1 MSRNLPRIVI
11 VGAGFAGLACAR
23 GLKHAKAEITLI
35 DRENHHL
42 FQPLLY
48 QVATAALSPAQI
60 ASPVRS
66 VLSKQWNTKV
76 VLDSVIG
83 IDRAERA
90 VAIENGDP
98 VPFDYLV
105 IATGARHSYF
115 GKDEWSTLAPGI
127 KNIDDATR
135 VRRNILLAFE
145 EAEAEP
151 DDARRAA
158 LMTFA
163 VIGGGP
169 TGVEMA
175 GSIAEVARHSIK
187 CDFRRIN
194 PRDAKIVL
202 VEAGDRLLVTMP
214 PELSAAAKRSL
225 ECMGV
230 EVRLN
235 TRVDTIS
242 EDGISAG
249 GAFMPCATKIW
260 AAGVQASP
268 AARWLGVMPD
278 RQGRVAVQEDMTLA
292 GDPNIYVLG
301 DTAAFTPMGAERP
314 LPGIAPV
321 AKQAGEHTARALIAR
336 IEGRTP
342 QTFMYRHYGNLATI
356 GRKAAVADFG
366 WIQLKGTMAWFVWG
380 IAHVYFLVGHR
391 NRFAVLVDWFWS
403 YITYQRGVRLI
414 TGGPRQQKQAQTAP
428 QLQEEPA

>member
-1 MSRNLPRIVI
+1 MSKQLPRIVI
-11 VGAGFAGLACAR
+11 IGAGFAGLACAR
-23 GLKHAKAEITLI
+23 GLKQAKADITLI

-60 ASPVRS
+60 AAPVRS
-66 VLSKQWNTKV
+66 VLSKQWNTTV
-76 VLDSVIG
+76 MLDSVTG
-83 IDRAERA
+83 IDRVNRT
-90 VAIENGDP
+90 VLVENGNP

-105 IATGARHSYF
+105 VATGARHSYF
-115 GKDEWSTLAPGI
+115 GKDEWSALAPGI

-151 DDARRAA
+151 DDARREA
-158 LMTFA
+158 LLTFA

-194 PRDAKIVL
+194 PRDAKVVL
-202 VEAGDRLLVTMP
+202 IEAGERLLVTMP

-230 EVRLN
+230 EVRLG
-235 TRVDTIS
+235 TRVDNIT
-242 EDGISAG
+242 EDGVCAG
-249 GAFMPCATKIW
+249 GMFMPCATKIW

-268 AARWLGVMPD
+268 AAQWLGVAGD
-278 RQGRVAVQEDMTLA
+278 RQGRVAVREDMTLA
-292 GDPNIYVLG
+292 EEPNIYVLG
-301 DTAAFTPMGAERP
+301 DTAAFTPTGAERP

-321 AKQAGEHTARALIAR
+321 AKQAGQHTARALIAR

-342 QTFMYRHYGNLATI
+342 PKFMHRHYGNLATI

-366 WIQLKGTMAWFVWG
+366 WTQLKGTFAWFVWG

-391 NRFAVLVDWFWS
+391 NRFAVLVDWLWS

-414 TGGPRQQKQAQTAP
+414 TGGPRKHKKAE
-428 QLQEEPA
+428 LVEEMQGEIA

>member
-1 MSRNLPRIVI
+1 MSAQLPKIVI
-11 VGAGFAGLACAR
+11 IGAGFAGLACAL
-23 GLKHAKAEITLI
+23 GLKRAKADITLV

-60 ASPVRS
+60 AAPTRL

-76 VLDSVIG
+76 VLDSVLG
-83 IDRAERA
+83 VDRASRT
-90 VAIENGDP
+90 VILENGDP
-98 VPFDYLV
+98 LPFDYLV

-115 GKDEWSTLAPGI
+115 GKDEWSALAPGI

-158 LMTFA
+158 LLTFA

-194 PRDAKIVL
+194 PREAKVVL
-202 VEAGDRLLVTMP
+202 IEAGERLLVTMP
-214 PELSAAAKRSL
+214 PELSASAKKSL

-235 TRVDTIS
+235 TRVDTIT
-242 EDGISAG
+242 EDGVSAG
-249 GAFMPCATKIW
+249 GMFMPCATKIW

-268 AARWLGVMPD
+268 AAQWLGVTPD
-278 RQGRVAVQEDMTLA
+278 RQGRVPVEADLTLS
-292 GDPNIYVLG
+292 GEPNIYVLG
-301 DTAAFTPMGAERP
+301 DTAAFTPVGAERP

-321 AKQAGEHTARALIAR
+321 AKQAGQHTARALIAR
-336 IEGRTP
+336 IEGQSP
-342 QTFMYRHYGNLATI
+342 PAFQYRHYGNLATI

-366 WIQLKGTMAWFVWG
+366 KIRLKGAMAWFVWG
-380 IAHVYFLVGHR
+380 IAHVYFLVGYR
-391 NRFAVLVDWFWS
+391 NRFAVLVDWMWS

-414 TGGPRQQKQAQTAP
+414 TGGPRKHKKPQAAP
-428 QLQEEPA
+428 QMQEELA